1 MSNFHI
7 LYLDSDNFIASQ
19 VKMRLE
25 WKGYHVISAGSEQEL
40 LTNIAQ
46 QLLPYDLLIVDFLT
60 PSPNAFSL
68 LEDLKL
74 QNFSPPTIIVNTE
87 KDSQLIAEAMHLGC
101 MDYVVKDPLIQ
112 NFTEQLS
119 YSIFQSIAKLQL
131 NRTQLKNKRQPLNQS
146 LKKQKLSKAESSQT
160 DTYTSTATWEYSLSK
175 KIVQWFPTQD
185 SAKKT
190 LSYEKFISRIHADDV
205 ELVKTKHNTCLY
217 AHIPV
222 NYSFRYLSDNKIT
235 TFHAFIK
242 PDVDSSGVVNRL
254 YGSLQTDSP
263 QHLTDQN
270 LQLKL
275 SFFEHTKDAIFIT
288 DAHKRII
295 SINNAFT
302 TISGLSEQD
311 ALTKKCDILNTEQ
324 FDTHFFNAIGKTL
337 KNKHFWQGEVSI
349 RHLNGHSIPAWQ
361 SIYILK
367 DKTGKIYQTISILRD
382 ISQQKEVEES
392 IKFQAN
398 YDPLTHLPNRTLFKD
413 RLANAIKQCQRNDK
427 KLALMLLDLNKFKW
441 INDTFGHHV
450 GDCLLQETTKKLL
463 SAVRSTDTVARLG
476 GDEFCIIVP
485 ELEKITDA
493 ELIARK
499 IFNSFEKAIVVDHQE
514 VFISGSI
521 GIAIF
526 PDDGSNITTL
536 QKNADSAMYIAKSLD
551 DNSFYYYTQALQQ
564 ETEKRLK
571 LITDM
576 QSAIIKQEF
585 TLYYQPTID
594 LQNNKV
600 IGAEALLRWNHPE
613 DGYIPLSDF
622 IPIAEE
628 SGLIRE
634 IGSWVINEVA
644 SNIYRWSTLG
654 LPSIHISINQSATQY
669 NQSNCHIEWL
679 DILKRKQVSPN
690 DITFEIPEKIFIE
703 KQNTHLKSIR
713 KLQQEG
719 IQISLDSFG
728 TGYSSLNYLKK
739 FPFDAI
745 KIDRSYIHSM
755 TGDPTDAILVE
766 TIIIL
771 ANKLGI
777 RIIATGVENQEQ
789 LGLLGQLDQ
798 QCRYAQ
804 GNYFSKPLSLYEFEQ
819 FMKIQNK
826 IGSYLK

>member
-74 QNFSPPTIIVNTE
+74 QNFSIPTIIVNTE
-87 KDSQLIAEAMHLGC
+87 KNARLLAEALHLGC

-119 YSIFQSIAKLQL
+119 FSIFQSIAKLQL
-131 NRTQLKNKRQPLNQS
+131 NRTQLKNRKSSLNKS
-146 LKKQKLSKAESSQT
+146 LKNSKTSKADLSET
-160 DTYTSTATWEYSLSK
+160 NTYASTSTWEYSLSK
-175 KIVQWFPTQD
+175 RAVQWFPIPG

-190 LSYEKFISRIHADDV
+190 LSYKKFLSRIHADDI

-222 NYSFRYLSDNKIT
+222 NYSFRYLSGNKT
-235 TFHAFIK
+235 TTYHAFIK
-242 PDVDSSGVVNRL
+242 PDVDKKGVVNRL
-254 YGSLQTDSP
+254 FGRLQIDSP
-263 QHLTDQN
+263 QHLADQN

-288 DAHKRII
+288 DAQKRII

-302 TISGLSEQD
+302 TISGLSERE
-311 ALTKKCDILNTEQ
+311 ALTKKSDILNTEQ
-324 FDTHFFNAIGKTL
+324 FDTHFFNNIGKTL

-367 DKTGKIYQTISILRD
+367 DKAGKIYQTISILRD

-413 RLANAIKQCQRNDK
+413 RLANAMKQCQRNNK

-450 GDCLLQETTKKLL
+450 GDCMLQETTKKLL

-485 ELEKITDA
+485 ELEKTTDA

-499 IFNSFEKAIVVDHQE
+499 IFTSFEEAIVVDHQE

-536 QKNADSAMYIAKSLD
+536 QKNADSAMYIAKNRD

-613 DGYIPLSDF
+613 DGYLPLSDF

-634 IGSWVINEVA
+634 IGNWVINEVA
-644 SNIYRWSTLG
+644 SNMHRWSTLG
-654 LPSIHISINQSATQY
+654 LPPIHISINQSATQY
-669 NQSNCHIEWL
+669 NQSDCYIEWL
-679 DILKRKQVSPN
+679 NILNGKQVSPHN
-690 DITFEIPEKIFIE
+690 ITFEVPEKIFIE
-703 KQNTHLKSIR
+703 KQNSHLESIK
-713 KLQQEG
+713 KLKQEG

-728 TGYSSLNYLKK
+728 TGYSSLSYLKK
-739 FPFDAI
+739 FPFDGI

-755 TGDPTDAILVE
+755 VDDSTDAILVE
-766 TIIIL
+766 TMIIL

-777 RIIATGVENQEQ
+777 KIVATGVENQEQ
-789 LGLLGQLDQ
+789 LDLLGLLDQ
-798 QCRYAQ
+798 KCRYAQ
-804 GNYFSKPLSLYEFEQ
+804 GNYFSRPLPLEDFEQ

-826 IGSYLK
+826 LGTYMK

>member
-46 QLLPYDLLIVDFLT
+46 QLLPYDLLIVDYLT

-74 QNFSPPTIIVNTE
+74 QNFSPPTIIVNAE
-87 KDSQLIAEAMHLGC
+87 KDPKLIAEAMHLGC

-119 YSIFQSIAKLQL
+119 FSIFQSIAKLQL
-131 NRTQLKNKRQPLNQS
+131 NRTLSKNKKHVPEQLA
-146 LKKQKLSKAESSQT
+146 KKPGHTKTVSSEA
-160 DTYTSTATWEYSLSK
+160 DTSGTTWEYSLSK
-175 KIVQWFPTQD
+175 KIVQWFPAQG

-190 LSYEKFISRIHADDV
+190 LSYDKYISRIHADDV
-205 ELVKTKHNTCLY
+205 ALVKTKHNTCLY

-222 NYSFRYLSDNKIT
+222 NYSFRYLSDNEIT

-242 PDVDSSGVVNRL
+242 PDVDSNGVVNRL
-254 YGSLQTDSP
+254 YGRLQTDSA
-263 QHLTDQN
+263 QQQADQN

-288 DAHKRII
+288 DAQKKII

-311 ALTKKCDILNTEQ
+311 ALTKDCSILNTEQ
-324 FDTHFFNAIGKTL
+324 FDSDFFNNVGKTL
-337 KNKHFWQGEVSI
+337 KKNHYWQGEVSI

-367 DKTGKIYQTISILRD
+367 DKAGKIFQTISILRD

-398 YDPLTHLPNRTLFKD
+398 YDPLTHLPNRTLFRD
-413 RLANAIKQCQRNDK
+413 RLANAIKQCQRNEK

-441 INDTFGHHV
+441 INDTYGHHV

-463 SAVRSTDTVARLG
+463 SAIRSSDTVARLG

-499 IFNSFEKAIVVDHQE
+499 IFNSFEKPIVIDHQE
-514 VFISGSI
+514 IFISGSI

-526 PDDGSNITTL
+526 PDDGSNLVTL
-536 QKNADSAMYIAKSLD
+536 QKNADSAMYIAKNHD

-564 ETEKRLK
+564 ETEKRLN

-576 QSAIIKQEF
+576 RSAIVRQEF
-585 TLYYQPTID
+585 TIYYQPTID

-600 IGAEALLRWNHPE
+600 VGAEALLRWNHPTA
-613 DGYIPLSDF
+613 GYIPLNDF

-634 IGSWVINEVA
+634 IGNWVINEVA
-644 SNIYRWSTLG
+644 CNMHHWSTLG
-654 LPSIHISINQSATQY
+654 LPPIHISINQSSTQY
-669 NQSNCHIEWL
+669 NQPDCHHEWL
-679 DILKRKQVSPN
+679 AILKKNQVPPGC
-690 DITFEIPEKIFIE
+690 ITFEIPENIFIE
-703 KQNTHLKSIR
+703 KKSSHLKSIK
-713 KLQQEG
+713 KLKQEG

-728 TGYSSLNYLKK
+728 TGYSSLSYLKK

-755 TGDPTDAILVE
+755 TSNPTDAILVE

-771 ANKLGI
+771 ANKLNI

-789 LGLLGQLDQ
+789 LELLGQLDQ

-804 GNYFSKPLSLYEFEQ
+804 GNHFSKPLSLDEFEQ

-826 IGSYLK
+826 LGSYLK